1 MPNTWVVAADST
13 HAEIYLV
20 ERIGAPFKRIKGLAS
35 AEGQLKGRDLTTD
48 RPGRSGDG
56 MGAGSHAMSAAEA
69 PREHITDGF
78 ARDICHFLESARSRG
93 RYDRLIVV
101 APPDFLGRLRK
112 AITPAANQLVVES
125 IAKNLVGVH
134 GDQIRERLE
143 TYL

>member
-13 HAEIYLV
+13 QAEIYLV
-20 ERIGAPFKRIKGLAS
+20 EKIGAPFKRVKDLAN

-48 RPGRSGDG
+48 RPGRSFDS
-56 MGAGSHAMSAAEA
+56 MGAGRHAMSATES
-69 PREHITDGF
+69 PREHVADGF
-78 ARDICHFLESARSRG
+78 ARDICQFLESARSRG

-125 IAKNLVGVH
+125 VPKNLVGVD
-134 GDQIRERLE
+134 GNAIRERLE